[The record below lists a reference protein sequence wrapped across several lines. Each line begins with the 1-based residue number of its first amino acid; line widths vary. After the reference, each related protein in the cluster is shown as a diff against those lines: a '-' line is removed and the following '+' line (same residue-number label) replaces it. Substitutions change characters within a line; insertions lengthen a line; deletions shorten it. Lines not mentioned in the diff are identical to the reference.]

1 MIDIS
6 CVHYVTSLFV
16 VEWLRLRNV
25 LVYSGL
31 VLGGL
36 HSPKRRQSPPAL
48 VMT

>member
-6 CVHYVTSLFV
+6 RVHYVTRLLS

-31 VLGGL
+31 VL
-36 HSPKRRQSPPAL
+36 SAAPPPPAL
-48 VMT
+48 VMTW